1 MAGVKVGDTAARKL
15 NVVKQENEVEGVE
28 RKKAEFSRFNFTVS
42 RGVNVWR
49 VRRSNKVTVSRGL
62 TILPSDQASLS
73 TESSLFEALRKWSIP

>member
-1 MAGVKVGDTAARKL
+1 MAGVKVRDTAARKL

-62 TILPSDQASLS
+62 TIQG
-73 TESSLFEALRKWSIP
+73 